1 MKKIKICF
9 ISFLA
14 YPLFNKGAKVVFG
27 GAEVD
32 LYNLAKKL
40 EESDKY
46 DITFYVGDYGQ
57 KHEEMYGNI
66 RVRKFKYMNL
76 EKYTTIL
83 TKVLRHMNI
92 LLEVAAM
99 DYDICM
105 IEAYNEMLG
114 WVALIPGNIGRGKT
128 IFRLAHDLDTD
139 LKDAANRGFLYGR
152 LYKYGIKKANAVVS
166 QTEIQKDMLMKN
178 LGIDSQVIKN
188 GFFINEGINF
198 SDKAYILW
206 VARAQSWKRPELF
219 LEMVKRLPGEEFKM
233 IIPGDNPLQA
243 LIKERAA
250 QYENLEVIEY
260 VPFIEIQNYYNRAK
274 LFVNTSEYEGFPNA
288 FVQACLGK
296 TPILSFNVNPDNF
309 IGENKLGF
317 FCQDKLEAAVDFI
330 KDYTLLQ
337 LKTLGEN
344 ANNYVK
350 ENHDISKIYHQYE
363 EIIES
368 LEIDKRKGAGLK

>member
-14 YPLFNKGAKVVFG
+14 YPLFNGKANVVFG

-57 KHEEMYGNI
+57 EHEELYGKI
-66 RVRKFKYMNL
+66 KVRKFTYMNL
-76 EKYTTIL
+76 EIYRSL
-83 TKVLRHMNI
+83 GTKILRHLNVVR
-92 LLEVAAM
+92 EVMAM
-99 DYDICM
+99 DADICM

-114 WVALIPGNIGRGKT
+114 WVALIPGNLRSCKT

-139 LKDAANRGFLYGR
+139 LADSKNKGFLYSW
-152 LYKYGIKKANAVVS
+152 LYKYGIINADAVVS
-166 QTEIQKDMLMKN
+166 QTEIQKTMLMEN
-178 LGIDSQVIKN
+178 LKIDSQVIKN
-188 GFFINEGINF
+188 GFFLNEGINF
-198 SDKAYILW
+198 EEKKYILW

-219 LEMVKRLPGEEFKM
+219 LEMVKRLPKEGFIMIMPGENE
-233 IIPGDNPLQA
+233 LQEK
-243 LIKERAA
+243 IKEEAA
-250 QYENLEVIEY
+250 QYANLKVIDY
-260 VPFIEIQNYYNRAK
+260 VPFAQIQNYYNDAK

-309 IGENKLGF
+309 IDVNQLGYFCNNDMENAVGFIKEYNTNKLS
-317 FCQDKLEAAVDFI
+317 V
-330 KDYTLLQ
+330 
-337 LKTLGEN
+337 LGQN

-350 ENHDISKIYHQYE
+350 SNHDISKISLKYE
-363 EIIES
+363 EIIKELVS
-368 LEIDKRKGAGLK
+368 IRGEGS